1 MQGIAGDYFTLG
13 LERFWIEAN
22 LPQKLLKKSSDK
34 RGARPFQSAA
44 CANFAAEKSHARCG
58 LLSDNLNV
66 MEKEKRPIAQATRAE
81 QGREASVIP
90 LFKNYLWGQLAMRH
104 YIKRRTIKKRLTECK
119 ARSLKA
125 RLTLAI
131 PLSNARSSLQGGNG
145 IPLKE
150 GLSKPIPP
158 LVFGEKQGLG
168 TSVTKCYNRLQDN
181 SPPKYT
187 DRQIVT
193 LCYTCY
199 SIFHLKIL

>member
-81 QGREASVIP
+81 QGE
-90 LFKNYLWGQLAMRH
+90 
-104 YIKRRTIKKRLTECK
+104 KRQRYPFSRITFGG
-119 ARSLKA
+119 SLPCG
-125 RLTLAI
+125 TT
-131 PLSNARSSLQGGNG
+131 S
-145 IPLKE
+145 KE
-150 GLSKPIPP
+150 
-158 LVFGEKQGLG
+158 EQ
-168 TSVTKCYNRLQDN
+168 
-181 SPPKYT
+181 
-187 DRQIVT
+187 
-193 LCYTCY
+193 
-199 SIFHLKIL
+199 